1 MRAKDEAVSVD
12 IPIFTIFWFH
22 ITAFLLQI
30 ITGLTE
36 HVRCGICYDIPK
48 KPVACVLIFGCCVM
62 ATEMRCIIL
71 KASPVTTCFA
81 FGTSKSGASS
91 ANLTIQGTG

>member
-1 MRAKDEAVSVD
+1 MRAKDEAVSVA

-22 ITAFLLQI
+22 ITTFLLQI
-30 ITGLTE
+30 IAGLTE

-48 KPVACVLIFGCCVM
+48 KPVACVLILGCCVM
-62 ATEMRCIIL
+62 VTEMCCIIL
-71 KASPVTTCFA
+71 KASPATICFA

-91 ANLTIQGTG
+91 AKLMIQGTN